1 MRAHRPLALLVLA
14 LAFGPATQAQTARP
28 GGGASAQLLQQMQQL
43 ASERTSLQSEN
54 AKLKK
59 DLEDLR
65 KERDTL
71 KNGQQALDKRA
82 KASEAAVR
90 QLETRQ
96 QQRQA
101 DPELAQTQE
110 KLQQVV
116 AKFRETL
123 QTLKEVETAQASA
136 KQTLAARDQELR
148 VCVDHNKALYKL
160 DDEVL
165 THLEKQTMWTRV
177 AATEPFTRIKRTQL
191 ENYVV
196 ESRTKADEHVVPAP
210 PDSTGTQSAPR

>member
-1 MRAHRPLALLVLA
+1 MRAHRPLFLLVLA
-14 LAFGPATQAQTARP
+14 VTAGPLAQAQSARS

-59 DLEDLR
+59 DLEDMR

-71 KNGQQALDKRA
+71 KNGQQALDERA

-90 QLETRQ
+90 QLEAHQ

-101 DPELAQTQE
+101 DPELAQTKE

-123 QTLKEVETAQASA
+123 QTLKEVETAQATA
-136 KQTLAARDQELR
+136 KQTLASRDQELE

-196 ESRTKADEHVVPAP
+196 ESRVKADEHLVPALT
-210 PDSTGTQSAPR
+210 DGTGTQSTPR